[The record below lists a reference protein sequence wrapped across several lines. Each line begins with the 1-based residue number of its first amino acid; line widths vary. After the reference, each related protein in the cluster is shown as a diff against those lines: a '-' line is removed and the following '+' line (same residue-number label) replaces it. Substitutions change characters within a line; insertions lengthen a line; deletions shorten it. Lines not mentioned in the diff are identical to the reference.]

1 MPPFYAGRK
10 VEAFTGKPPVF
21 DRQRVEAFI
30 GPPQK
35 FPMSFSEIEETAE
48 GRRFLVAW
56 CGARLPL
63 CEVALIPLETIAT
76 YHHHH
81 HQ

>member
-35 FPMSFSEIEETAE
+35 FPMSFSEIKKPRGVASWSPGAE
-48 GRRFLVAW
+48 HASHY
-56 CGARLPL
+56 ARWR
-63 CEVALIPLETIAT
+63 
-76 YHHHH
+76 
-81 HQ
+81 

>member
-10 VEAFTGKPPVF
+10 VEAFAGKPPGF

-30 GPPQK
+30 
-35 FPMSFSEIEETAE
+35 
-48 GRRFLVAW
+48 LVAW